1 MGFHPS
7 RSLTGALEQAAVN
20 ETSIAHHNTPS
31 YVSTNSNSRTRL
43 DTDELD
49 DELHR
54 VARLDRN
61 LDIVRQQVR
70 TTLLNKV
77 APVAPVHVCSRTIN
91 LFFRFKSYI
100 LRRPRNMMNRPAH
113 LYPGSQAFS
122 MSTFTKMNL
131 RPMKPY
137 IQNFHHAQ
145 S

>member
-1 MGFHPS
+1 MDFHPN

-20 ETSIAHHNTPS
+20 ESSIAHHNTPS
-31 YVSTNSNSRTRL
+31 YVSTNSNPRTRL

-70 TTLLNKV
+70 TTVLNK
-77 APVAPVHVCSRTIN
+77 VAPVHVCSRTMN

-100 LRRPRNMMNRPAH
+100 LRRPRNMMNSPAH
-113 LYPGSQAFS
+113 FYPGSQAFS

-137 IQNFHHAQ
+137 IQNFHHAP